1 MTLLGFENMRWTR
14 GNRSVIFTAHP
25 SQQEGQVTINMTNI
39 DHDARLAYVEESDVV
54 VRLLSGPGASAC
66 ARRKK

>member
-1 MTLLGFENMRWTR
+1 MRWTR

-25 SQQEGQVTINMTNI
+25 SEQEGQVTINMTNI

-54 VRLLSGPGASAC
+54 V
-66 ARRKK
+66 